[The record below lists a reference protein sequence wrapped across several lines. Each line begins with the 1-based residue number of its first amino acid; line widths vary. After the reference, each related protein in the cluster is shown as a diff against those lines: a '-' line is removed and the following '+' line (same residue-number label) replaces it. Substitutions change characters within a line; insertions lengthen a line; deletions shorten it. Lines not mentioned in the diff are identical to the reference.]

1 MQPVPYANRLI
12 AVHGMM
18 GFIQYAIGF
27 SVPLLKRDLGISRV
41 LASAHN
47 LGWALAVVTLSI
59 VIPRHIHKFYP
70 HVLLR
75 WGWILTMLGIFG
87 FCLGKSLWI
96 TVPSFTLAAVG
107 ATIFNNT
114 NSATLGAHS
123 GTAVKMM
130 LRTTGIGGFFG
141 AVSPTV
147 IGIFTRAGIEW
158 RYTIMVTTLALGAI
172 AFTLIPEIAKREVV
186 ENHKQKIHW
195 DKSFLVLVFFGFLT
209 IWLEV
214 GLTSWSLDLLIDR
227 GMIVRNAV
235 LVVTIV
241 GYFISTSRIFFSF
254 FSHISI
260 GFMWSFS
267 ALLMLSG
274 LVVVIVSN
282 SPIWSLVGLLIA
294 GFGVGPLGGIAL
306 ARSAASVQGSD
317 VGVASFAIGMGPAL
331 GIAPWVM
338 GGMSEKLGF
347 SLAYSFI
354 IVILAIASGVYLYVE
369 RNVIKR

>member
-12 AVHGMM
+12 TVHGMM

-27 SVPLLKRDLGISRV
+27 SVPLLKRDFEISRV
-41 LASAHN
+41 LASMHN
-47 LGWALAVVTLSI
+47 IGWAIAVITLSI
-59 VIPRHIHKFYP
+59 VIPRHIHKFSP
-70 HVLLR
+70 HHLLR
-75 WGWILTMLGIFG
+75 LGWLLIVIGIYG
-87 FCLGKSLWI
+87 FCLGQTLWI

-141 AVSPTV
+141 AISPTV
-147 IGIFTRAGIEW
+147 IGVFTRNGIQW
-158 RYTIMVTTLALGAI
+158 RYTIMVATFILAVI
-172 AFTLIPEIAKREVV
+172 AFKLIPQIAKREV
-186 ENHKQKIHW
+186 NLDQKQKIHW
-195 DKSFLVLVFFGFLT
+195 DKSFLILVFFGFLT

-227 GMIVRNAV
+227 GMVVRNAV
-235 LVVTIV
+235 LIVTSV
-241 GYFISTSRIFFSF
+241 GYFISVSRIFFSF
-254 FSHISI
+254 LAHISI
-260 GFMWSFS
+260 TFMWSFS
-267 ALLMLSG
+267 MLLMLAG
-274 LVVVIVSN
+274 LIIIVASN
-282 SPIWSLVGLLIA
+282 SPVLSLVGLLIA

-306 ARSAASVQGSD
+306 ARSAASEQGAD

-331 GIAPWVM
+331 GLAPWVM

-354 IVILAIASGVYLYVE
+354 ILILIVASAVYVYVE
-369 RNVIKR
+369 KNVIKR